1 MNIKTLRVRLKDRHA
16 PLLNQMARDVNLVWN
31 YINELSS
38 RSIKERGKW
47 LSAYDLTAYTKGS
60 SKLLSLNSQ
69 TIQAISEEYV
79 PRRKKAKKAR
89 LNWRKSGGVRRSL
102 GWIPV
107 KGQSV
112 EYQNGQL
119 FYKGQKRYFKI
130 WDSYGLGKYKF
141 RQGSFS
147 EDSRGRWY
155 FNIAVEVP
163 EETSIAKGQVGI
175 DLGLKDTAVCSD
187 GTRLEAGRFYRDLEE
202 KLAVAQR
209 ANKKQRVKAIHA
221 KIKNRRKDAI
231 HKFSRQIVNSNAL
244 IVVGNVSSSKLAK
257 TRMAKSVY
265 DAGWHMLKTQLDYK
279 CAYAGGVFI
288 EVNEANTTQTCSN
301 CGCKPPSRPKGIA
314 GLGIREWT
322 CDECGAHHDRDENS
336 GKNILALGN
345 ERLVGGIPF
354 QMAS

>member
-1 MNIKTLRVRLKDRHA
+1 MYIKTLRVRIKDRHS
-16 PLLNQMARDVNLVWN
+16 PLLNQMAREVNFVWN
-31 YINELSS
+31 YTNELSS
-38 RSIKERGKW
+38 RSIRERGKF
-47 LSAYDLTAYTKGS
+47 LSAFDIAAYTKGS
-60 SKLLSLNSQ
+60 SKLLGINSQ
-69 TIQAISEEYV
+69 TIQAISEEYIT
-79 PRRKKAKKAR
+79 RRKQFKKQQLR
-89 LNWRKSGGVRRSL
+89 WRKSGGVGRSL

-107 KGQSV
+107 KGQTV
-112 EYQNGQL
+112 RYQNGQII
-119 FYKGQKRYFKI
+119 YGGHHFKI
-130 WDSYGLGKYKF
+130 WDSYALSKYKF

-163 EETSIAKGQVGI
+163 KEKTKATGQVGI

-187 GTRLEAGRFYRDLEE
+187 GTRLEAGRFYRGLEE

-209 ANKKQRVKAIHA
+209 AKKKQRVKAIHA
-221 KIKNRRKDAI
+221 NIKNRRKDAI
-231 HKFSRQIVNSNAL
+231 HKFSRKLVDTNAL

-265 DAGWHMLKTQLDYK
+265 DSGWYMLKTQLDYK

-288 EVNEANTTQTCSN
+288 EVDEANTTQTCSN

-322 CDECGAHHDRDENS
+322 CDACGAHHDRDENS
-336 GKNILALGN
+336 GKNILALGH
-345 ERLVGGIPF
+345 ERLAVGI
-354 QMAS
+354 SVL

>member
-1 MNIKTLRVRLKDRHA
+1 MHIKTLRVRLKDRHA
-16 PLLNQMARDVNLVWN
+16 PLLRQMARDVNLVWN

-38 RSIKERGKW
+38 RSIKERGAW

-60 SKLLSLNSQ
+60 SKLLSINSQ
-69 TIQAISEEYV
+69 TVQAISEEYV
-79 PRRKKAKKAR
+79 PRRKKAKKSR

-107 KGQSV
+107 KGLTTR
-112 EYQNGQL
+112 YQNGQIV
-119 FYKGQKRYFKI
+119 YGGHHFKM
-130 WDSYGLGKYKF
+130 WDSYGLSKYKF

-163 EETSIAKGQVGI
+163 EETSTAKGQVGI
-175 DLGLKDTAVCSD
+175 DLGLEETAVCSD
-187 GTRLEAGRFYRDLEE
+187 GTRLEAGRFYRGLEE

-209 ANKKQRVKAIHA
+209 ANKKKRVKAIHA
-221 KIKNRRKDAI
+221 KIKNRRLDST
-231 HKFSRQIVNSNAL
+231 HKFSRKLANSNAL

-288 EVNEANTTQTCSN
+288 EVDEANTTQTCSN
-301 CGCKPPSRPKGIA
+301 CGCKPQSRPKGIA

-336 GKNILALGN
+336 GKNILALGH
-345 ERLVGGIPF
+345 ERLAVGIPVL
-354 QMAS
+354 